1 MILERGFEMK
11 RMAHILMFVFP
22 LLLLSL
28 SISSCS
34 SPESAEGP
42 DWHIIGTI
50 TDSKTNLPIADA
62 TVELVRGLEGKT
74 EKSTKTDENGNYSIE
89 YNGQYFEGEDTTKY
103 LRIEASKSG
112 YYERGTQVHQTYK
125 ETQTINLALDPVKE

>member
-1 MILERGFEMK
+1 MK
-11 RMAHILMFVFP
+11 EGTKMKKIIQLLIFVLP
-22 LLLLSL
+22 LLLLSI

-50 TDSKTNLPIADA
+50 SDSKTNLSIADA

-112 YYERGTQVHQTYK
+112 YYEKGTQVLQIYK
-125 ETQTINLALDPVKE
+125 ETQTINIALDPVKE